1 MEQIR
6 MRKVTPLVRF
16 ISLVFA
22 SASLLIGVQAFNS
35 NSVAQSLPVVD
46 QLKDPEAKTLLS
58 ILTMISLSLIL
69 IIFLI
74 TATLVACKALENNIK
89 TAEFL
94 NSFLTSSN
102 ALQILTV
109 TAVLVTA
116 MFLGLADRLN
126 DGILALLSS
135 VTGYVLGSLQ
145 RSDKAS
151 NSQATQKSL
160 EQQGKSTEN
169 L

>member
-1 MEQIR
+1 
-6 MRKVTPLVRF
+6 MRKVTPSVRF
-16 ISLVFA
+16 ISLA
-22 SASLLIGVQAFNS
+22 LATASLFIGIQVFNL

-46 QLKDPEAKTLLS
+46 PLKNSDAKTRLS
-58 ILTMISLSLIL
+58 IITIISLSLIL

-74 TATLVACKALENNIK
+74 TATFIACKALENNAK

-145 RSDKAS
+145 RPDTAS

-160 EQQGKSTEN
+160 EEQDKDTEN
-169 L
+169 Q